1 MTRAVALASRA
12 PNKRGQRRP
21 AGRRAAR
28 VGGPRFEPAK
38 MIQALGKKD
47 SRAQRIAFYLNWSA
61 TELPLQYQPFNVI
74 VQAIND
80 YGRLPRMD
88 DNEVAAVRRSLAS
101 VRRITQL
108 TYQRDLDVGGG
119 GVRATVSDEDAAGV
133 VLPKK
138 MKRLRSAK
146 NAVVATHSLID
157 PASIKD
163 PRIKAY
169 LNKSVRDVV
178 KLIGSEDF
186 DRKLLPPMSE
196 EE

>member
-1 MTRAVALASRA
+1 MTKAVALASRA
-12 PNKRGQRRP
+12 PRGRGTKRP
-21 AGRRAAR
+21 TGRRASR
-28 VGGPRFEPAK
+28 VGGPVFDHSK

-74 VQAIND
+74 VQAINN

-88 DNEVAAVRRSLAS
+88 DHEVAAVRRSLSS
-101 VRRITQL
+101 VRRITQID
-108 TYQRDLDVGGG
+108 YQRDLDVGGG

-138 MKRLRSAK
+138 MKRLRGAK
-146 NAVVATHSLID
+146 NAVIATHSIID
-157 PASIKD
+157 AGAIKD
-163 PRIKAY
+163 PRIRAY

-186 DRKLLPPMSE
+186 DRKLLPPSPE
-196 EE
+196 EG

>member
-1 MTRAVALASRA
+1 
-12 PNKRGQRRP
+12 
-21 AGRRAAR
+21 
-28 VGGPRFEPAK
+28 
-38 MIQALGKKD
+38 MIQLLGKKD
-47 SRAQRIAFYLNWSA
+47 SRAQRIAFYLNWAAS
-61 TELPLQYQPFNVI
+61 ELPLQYQPFNVI

-88 DNEVAAVRRSLAS
+88 DNQVSAVRRSLAS
-101 VRRITQL
+101 VRRIVQR

-146 NAVVATHSLID
+146 NAVVTTHSLID
-157 PASIKD
+157 PAQIKD

-169 LNKSVRDVV
+169 LNRSVRDVV

-186 DRKLLPPMSE
+186 DRKLLPPVTE

>member
-1 MTRAVALASRA
+1 MTRAVALSSRA
-12 PNKRGQRRP
+12 PKRSSR
-21 AGRRAAR
+21 ASGRKAAR
-28 VGGPRFEPAK
+28 VGGPRFDHAK
-38 MIQALGKKD
+38 MVQALGKKD
-47 SRAQRIAFYLNWSA
+47 TRAQRIAFYLNWSA

-74 VQAIND
+74 VQAINN
-80 YGRLPRMD
+80 YSRLPRMD
-88 DNEVAAVRRSLAS
+88 HNEVTSARGGLTS
-101 VRRITQL
+101 VRRIMQI

-157 PASIKD
+157 PAAVKD
-163 PRIKAY
+163 PRIRAY

-186 DRKLLPPMSE
+186 DQKLLPPMSE